1 MKSDEKSV
9 NINEVLKFIEEN
21 EPVCVSGIS
30 EKFNISWA
38 TAKTLLLE
46 LVLHGKINMKKCGK
60 TWIVWMKE
68 GSKVKG

>member
-1 MKSDEKSV
+1 MKDNSKIISTNNILEYIEK
-9 NINEVLKFIEEN
+9 N
-21 EPVCVSGIS
+21 EPLCLSDIS
-30 EKFNISWA
+30 KKFNVSWA

-68 GSKVKG
+68 DSK